1 MTIWSPRPSSLTRSL
16 TMGLRVAKDSAPESR
31 SRPPTSWAP
40 TAPPRW
46 CRCSSRVT
54 RMPAAARRRAEMR
67 PEGPPPITMAVGTFS
82 LRVKVPCGL
91 GRSGGADL
99 CGPVWCLVG
108 VLAHGG
114 SPSVCQRSALWR
126 WRYQRVRWLGRCLA
140 ALICVSPAVRCFSFA
155 VFSWMYATRSVSTC
169 GSVVGVRRG
178 QVDHV
183 RGAALP
189 SASTSSTC
197 A

>member
-1 MTIWSPRPSSLTRSL
+1 MGVTIWSPRPSSLTRSL

-67 PEGPPPITMAVGTFS
+67 PEGPPPITMAVGAFS
-82 LRVKVPCGL
+82 LRVKVRAVWGAVEELACAVRFGAWLVCWPMVVL
-91 GRSGGADL
+91 LRSVSG
-99 CGPVWCLVG
+99 
-108 VLAHGG
+108 
-114 SPSVCQRSALWR
+114 SALWR

-140 ALICVSPAVRCFSFA
+140 ALICVSPA
-155 VFSWMYATRSVSTC
+155 
-169 GSVVGVRRG
+169 GP
-178 QVDHV
+178 
-183 RGAALP
+183 LL
-189 SASTSSTC
+189 
-197 A
+197 

>member
-82 LRVKVPCGL
+82 LRVNARAVW
-91 GRSGGADL
+91 
-99 CGPVWCLVG
+99 GPVEEGAVKE
-108 VLAHGG
+108 LA
-114 SPSVCQRSALWR
+114 C
-126 WRYQRVRWLGRCLA
+126 
-140 ALICVSPAVRCFSFA
+140 AVRCGA
-155 VFSWMYATRSVSTC
+155 WLVWPMVVLLWSVS
-169 GSVVGVRRG
+169 GYALWGWLYQRARWLFWEVVP
-178 QVDHV
+178 
-183 RGAALP
+183 RGADMWLAPRVRCLSVP
-189 SASTSSTC
+189 FSRGCTPRGR
-197 A
+197 